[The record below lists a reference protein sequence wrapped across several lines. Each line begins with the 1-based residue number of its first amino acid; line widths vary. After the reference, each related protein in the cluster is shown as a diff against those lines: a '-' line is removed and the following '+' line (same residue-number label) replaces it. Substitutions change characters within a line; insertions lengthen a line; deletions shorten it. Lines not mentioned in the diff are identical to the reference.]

1 MIKIDK
7 ELDTMEENVLKM
19 GQKVVR
25 MHEKVVQALN
35 SPNKEIELE
44 IVQSDDIINHLE
56 EEINDLWRC
65 CPRLPVIFARWW
77 LTSKSLPS
85 WSVSAIMQKTFPF
98 F

>member
-35 SPNKEIELE
+35 SRNKEIELE
-44 IVQSDDIINHLE
+44 IVQ
-56 EEINDLWRC
+56 
-65 CPRLPVIFARWW
+65 
-77 LTSKSLPS
+77 
-85 WSVSAIMQKTFPF
+85 
-98 F
+98 